1 MLEKIGPVRNPLT
14 IIAIFAGI
22 SEVCGS
28 VVLPFIQHENQL
40 IFIYFLISFP
50 TLLVFLFF
58 LTLNFNNKVLYSP
71 SDYRDEENFL
81 LITKFDYS
89 KQSNI
94 ETKLNQSEIYSSLFS
109 EYSEKMDYLSS
120 NIKNVQETIDSILD
134 KLSRGGESDVISQEL
149 ARIKINYKYN
159 TKVNNLNDAN
169 SLINLLD
176 KKGYLAEIYIGP
188 RHDEILIKKNIDH
201 KSIWLGK
208 NVPLEIAS
216 EVITISKNFYNHLE
230 YIHISEDKPFTSPN
244 YVHNEIFIGGATS
257 TVKGYGLK
265 PLSKDD
271 FESIKEKNTLV
282 ELHKFIRTFYSWF
295 VWALHITEK

>member
-1 MLEKIGPVRNPLT
+1 MLDKIGPVKNPLT

-71 SDYRDEENFL
+71 SDYRDEKNFVS
-81 LITKFDYS
+81 ITKFDPS

-94 ETKLNQSEIYSSLFS
+94 ETTLNESEIFSSLFS
-109 EYSEKMDYLSS
+109 EYSEKMDSLSS
-120 NIKNVQETIDSILD
+120 NIKNVQETIALSFDN
-134 KLSRGGESDVISQEL
+134 LSRSGEPDVISQEL
-149 ARIKINYKYN
+149 ARIKINYNYEI
-159 TKVNNLNDAN
+159 KVNNLNNVN

-176 KKGYLAEIYIGP
+176 KKGYLAEIYFGP
-188 RHDEILIKKNIDH
+188 RQDKILIQNNFDC
-201 KSIWLGK
+201 KSIWLGT

-216 EVITISKNFYNHLE
+216 EVITISKNFYDHLE
-230 YIHISEDKPFTSPN
+230 YIHISEDSTNNPPN
-244 YVHNEIFIGGATS
+244 YVHNGIFIGGATS
-257 TVKGYGLK
+257 TAKNYGLK

-271 FESIKEKNTLV
+271 FESIKEKDTLI
-282 ELHKFIRTFYSWF
+282 ELHKFIRTFYS
-295 VWALHITEK
+295 